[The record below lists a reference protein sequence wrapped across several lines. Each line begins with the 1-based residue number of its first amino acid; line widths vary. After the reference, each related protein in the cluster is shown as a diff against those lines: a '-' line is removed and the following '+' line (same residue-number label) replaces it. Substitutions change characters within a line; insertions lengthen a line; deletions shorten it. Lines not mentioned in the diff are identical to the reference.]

1 MKSMNS
7 KLSTCIQF
15 LCPPLCK
22 AVLTVCP
29 QTLGGGT
36 SPVSP
41 KRWGTSPVSPKH
53 WGGLARECGGCGKSG
68 QSSGSVCAG
77 EQP

>member
-1 MKSMNS
+1 MSPN
-7 KLSTCIQF
+7 
-15 LCPPLCK
+15 
-22 AVLTVCP
+22 AG
-29 QTLGGGT
+29 GGGT

-68 QSSGSVCAG
+68 QSPGSVCAG

>member
-29 QTLGGGT
+29 QTLGGGN
-36 SPVSP
+36 
-41 KRWGTSPVSPKH
+41 
-53 WGGLARECGGCGKSG
+53 LAREPQTLGDLAREPQTLGG
-68 QSSGSVCAG
+68 
-77 EQP
+77 PRP